1 MTKPTNKTTLKY
13 FIMKKTL
20 LTLTMFV
27 FTIIFSNQA
36 ISQDFKGLDKSPM
49 DIASFPDNYR
59 ISEKVIK
66 IIYSRPQLKGRSLAK
81 LAPLGKKWRTGANE
95 ATEITFYKDVI
106 FGGTAVKAG
115 TYTMYAI
122 PGETTWT
129 VVLSSQ
135 LNVWG
140 VYFHKDENDVAKV
153 SVPVKKTEETVDVF
167 SIAIDK
173 DMTIHMGWG
182 DIVLSIPVE

>member
-1 MTKPTNKTTLKY
+1 
-13 FIMKKTL
+13 MKKIIL
-20 LTLTMFV
+20 LVAVFALT
-27 FTIIFSNQA
+27 IGFSNQA
-36 ISQDFKGLDKSPM
+36 IAQNFKGLDKSPM
-49 DIASFPDNYR
+49 DIASFPNNYR
-59 ISEKVIK
+59 VSEKVIK
-66 IIYSRPQLKGRSLAK
+66 IIYSRPQLKGRSLEK

-95 ATEITFYKDVI
+95 ATEVTFYKDVV

-122 PGETTWT
+122 PGKTTWT

-153 SVPVKKTEETVDVF
+153 TIPVKQTEENLDVF
-167 SIAIDK
+167 SIVIDE
-173 DMTIHMGWG
+173 DMTINLGWG
-182 DIVLSIPVE
+182 TTLISIPVQ

>member
-1 MTKPTNKTTLKY
+1 
-13 FIMKKTL
+13 MKKTIL
-20 LTLTMFV
+20 LVAVFV
-27 FTIIFSNQA
+27 ITIGFSNQA
-36 ISQDFKGLDKSPM
+36 IAQNFKGLDKSPM
-49 DIASFPDNYR
+49 DIASFPSNYR
-59 ISEKVIK
+59 VSEKVIK
-66 IIYSRPQLKGRSLAK
+66 IIYSRPQLKGRSLEK

-95 ATEITFYKDVI
+95 ATEVTFYKDVV

-122 PGETTWT
+122 PGKTTWT

-153 SVPVKKTEETVDVF
+153 TIPVKQTEENLDVF
-167 SIAIDK
+167 SIAIDE
-173 DMTIHMGWG
+173 DMTINLGWG
-182 DIVLSIPVE
+182 TTLISIPVQ

>member
-1 MTKPTNKTTLKY
+1 
-13 FIMKKTL
+13 MKKIIL
-20 LTLTMFV
+20 LVAVFALT
-27 FTIIFSNQA
+27 IGFSNQA
-36 ISQDFKGLDKSPM
+36 IAQNFKGLDKSPM
-49 DIASFPDNYR
+49 DIASFPSNYR
-59 ISEKVIK
+59 VSEKVIK
-66 IIYSRPQLKGRSLAK
+66 IIYSRPQLKGRSLEK

-95 ATEITFYKDVI
+95 ATEVTFYKDVV

-122 PGETTWT
+122 PGKTTWT

-153 SVPVKKTEETVDVF
+153 SIPVKKSEKIIELF
-167 SIAIDK
+167 SIVIDK

-182 DIVLSIPVE
+182 DVILSIPVK